1 MIIFVNKKQRNLRYN
16 SKHTVVIIYRKIVL
30 FYFILFYYLCIL
42 LEEYQSVPFYIHL
55 LETSMNK
62 GGSCSSR
69 DRFTSL
75 TNDDDLAVCSSSK
88 HRCSH
93 TVLVSRHVINDN
105 IEVNNWNFYM
115 NKKLVC
121 SMCKWYMLSYEII
134 LLPRTSYINMFRR
147 IISIVF
153 SSLSS
158 VLPLPHLRQD
168 VSRVCRYYPPRYQ
181 YDLVDDGYFAVTNIL
196 Y

>member
-1 MIIFVNKKQRNLRYN
+1 MIQHGEHHDATRGAAGFDRKNLRRLETSSFHVDPIHTHTHTHTYTHTIYNPFDFITMIIFVNKKQRNLRYN

-105 IEVNNWNFYM
+105 IEVNNWNFYIRIK
-115 NKKLVC
+115 NWYAVC
-121 SMCKWYMLSYEII
+121 VNGIC
-134 LLPRTSYINMFRR
+134 
-147 IISIVF
+147 
-153 SSLSS
+153 
-158 VLPLPHLRQD
+158 
-168 VSRVCRYYPPRYQ
+168 CRMK
-181 YDLVDDGYFAVTNIL
+181 
-196 Y
+196 